1 MISISI
7 QSTAHGKLP
16 AERSQIR
23 RWVQSSL
30 RQAARDDVSLT
41 FIFMDAAAAKAL
53 NKQYRKKNY
62 ATNVLTFNLDEATAD
77 IVICTEVV
85 KREAKEQKKTLK
97 AHLAHMVVHGTLHAV
112 GHDHEVEAEAQ
123 AMEAMEQQVL
133 SRFGFNDPYLIR

>member
-7 QSTAHGKLP
+7 QSTEASKLP

-23 RWVQSSL
+23 RWVKSSL
-30 RQAARDDVSLT
+30 KQATRDDVSLT
-41 FIFMDAAAAKAL
+41 FIFMDAAAAKDL

-112 GHDHEVEAEAQ
+112 GHDHEIQAEAR

-133 SRFGFNDPYLIR
+133 SRFGFSDPYLMR

>member
-7 QSTAHGKLP
+7 QSTEHGKLP

-112 GHDHEVEAEAQ
+112 GQDHEVEAEAQ

-133 SRFGFNDPYLIR
+133 SRFGFNDPYLVR

>member
-7 QSTAHGKLP
+7 QTTEPGKLP
-16 AERSQIR
+16 AERAQIR
-23 RWVQSSL
+23 RWVKSSL
-30 RQAARDDVSLT
+30 KQAARDDVSLT
-41 FIFMDAAAAKAL
+41 FIFMDEAAAKDL

-77 IVICTEVV
+77 IVVCTEVV

-112 GHDHEVEAEAQ
+112 GHDHEVEDEAQ
-123 AMEAMEQQVL
+123 TMEAMEQQVL
-133 SRFGFNDPYLIR
+133 SRFGIDDPYLAR